1 MKRGCLLALAAAI
14 GAPDLSGGQSIAA
27 TAAHWFAQPPVS
39 DYRLSV
45 SQARFGPLSLVPFGQ
60 VALRGPRADRALL
73 VGVGADLAAAVDH
86 RLHLL
91 VGLSGGV
98 LDLRSN
104 LGLGTWAS
112 WSAGAGV
119 DVIRGRVIG
128 IGVEARYH
136 RLSRG
141 PVSGVSVGARIGAP
155 RSRGR
160 GRSAPDSPVDL
171 PAGATRDLVQT
182 ALDAM
187 GAPYRWGGSDENG
200 FDCSGLIR
208 FAYAR
213 IGIDLPRRSAEQATA
228 GTRVPPEP
236 ASLQAGDIL
245 VFSARPGGPAAH
257 VGLYLGEARFIH
269 SARNGVRISRLV
281 PEDPDGRWWL
291 QRWVEARR
299 VLDAGASGTGNQP
312 GPTRA

>member
-1 MKRGCLLALAAAI
+1 MKRVCLLVLAATI
-14 GAPDLSGGQSIAA
+14 GAPDASGGQSIAA
-27 TAAHWFAQPPVS
+27 TAAHWFARPPVS
-39 DYRLSV
+39 DYRVSV
-45 SQARFGPLSLVPFGQ
+45 FQAGVGPLSLIPFGQ
-60 VALRGPRADRALL
+60 LALRGPRADRATL
-73 VGVGADLAAAVDH
+73 VGVGADLAAALDH

-91 VGLSGGV
+91 AGLSGGF
-98 LDLRSN
+98 LDLGSS
-104 LGLGTWAS
+104 LGVGVWGS

-119 DVIRGRVIG
+119 DVIQGRAVA

-141 PVSGVSVGARIGAP
+141 SVSGVSLGARVGAP
-155 RSRGR
+155 RSRTH
-160 GRSAPDSPVDL
+160 GRSGGDSPADVR
-171 PAGATRDLVQT
+171 AGATRDLVQT

-213 IGIDLPRRSAEQATA
+213 IGIDLPRRSAEQATVGA
-228 GTRVPPEP
+228 RVPPDP
-236 ASLQAGDIL
+236 GSLQPGDIL
-245 VFSARPGGPAAH
+245 VFAARSGGPPTH
-257 VGLYLGEARFIH
+257 VGLYLGGARFIH
-269 SARNGVRISRLV
+269 SARDGVRISRLV

-299 VLDAGASGTGNQP
+299 VLSW
-312 GPTRA
+312 

>member
-1 MKRGCLLALAAAI
+1 MKGVRLLVLA
-14 GAPDLSGGQSIAA
+14 GAVGMPEVSGGQSIAA
-27 TAAHWFAQPPVS
+27 TAARWFARPPVS

-45 SQARFGPLSLVPFGQ
+45 SQTGIGPLSLIPFGQ
-60 VALRGPRADRALL
+60 VALRGPRADRATL
-73 VGVGADLAAAVDH
+73 VGVGADLAVAVDH

-91 VGLSGGV
+91 AGLSGGF
-98 LDLRSN
+98 LDLGSRP
-104 LGLGTWAS
+104 GIGVWGS
-112 WSAGAGV
+112 WSTGAGIE
-119 DVIRGRVIG
+119 VIQGRTVA
-128 IGVEARYH
+128 IGVEARYQ

-141 PVSGVSVGARIGAP
+141 SVSGVSLGARVGAP

-160 GRSAPDSPVDL
+160 DRPGGDPPADL
-171 PAGATRDLVQT
+171 PDGAIRDLVQT

-187 GAPYRWGGSDENG
+187 GTPYRWGGSDENG

-213 IGIDLPRRSAEQATA
+213 IGIDLPRRSAEQATV

-236 ASLQAGDIL
+236 GSLQPGDIL
-245 VFSARPGGPAAH
+245 VFAARSGGPPSH

-269 SARNGVRISRLV
+269 SAGEGVRISQLV

-299 VLDAGASGTGNQP
+299 VVS
-312 GPTRA
+312 R